1 MKLVSYTVKPG
12 QAEANVA
19 RIEAVFAE
27 LAESGLQ
34 ARYSVYRDGDR
45 FFHLA
50 DGDGFSS
57 LPAFRAFLEGHESRR
72 VGATETTGLAV
83 VGSY

>member
-1 MKLVSYTVKPG
+1 MKLISYTVKPG

-27 LAESGLQ
+27 LAESGLA
-34 ARYSVYRDGDR
+34 ARYTVYRDGDR

-50 DGDGFSS
+50 DGDGFST
-57 LPAFRAFLEGHESRR
+57 LPAFRAFLEGHEARR
-72 VGATETTGLAV
+72 AGATETTELAV

>member
-27 LAESGLQ
+27 LAQSGLQ

-72 VGATETTGLAV
+72 VGATETTELAV